1 MGEACTRP
9 TCANYV
15 HRRKYDKRVGGREGA
30 AFLQHCWQ
38 GDNLKLGAI
47 LHSPLL
53 SELQGLE
60 SRLRRTTGAALDQHL
75 LVVVEVDGVRRSGHS
90 SVRQVRCRHV
100 VCWRLIGM
108 VSDVDV
114 LVLAS

>member
-1 MGEACTRP
+1 MNLAEMLRHTPCTP
-9 TCANYV
+9 SDV
-15 HRRKYDKRVGGREGA
+15 HIIDNPCRKYDKRVGGREGA

-60 SRLRRTTGAALDQHL
+60 TRLRSTTAAAVDRHVMDL
-75 LVVVEVDGVRRSGHS
+75 VEVDGARRSRSG
-90 SVRQVRCRHV
+90 VRQVGAWGAC
-100 VCWRLIGM
+100 
-108 VSDVDV
+108 
-114 LVLAS
+114 